1 MVLEPLLFATAFPS
15 LNDVT
20 LMTHFAADN
29 RKDFRLCFWKFTN
42 ISRSE
47 RNHQI
52 KGSLCDVFSEYSGAA
67 VHTFKYHVKPQ
78 EMRN

>member
-1 MVLEPLLFATAFPS
+1 MILEPLLLATVFPS
-15 LNDVT
+15 LNDIT
-20 LMTHFAADN
+20 LTTHFAADN
-29 RKDFRLCFWKFTN
+29 RKGFRLCFWKFN
-42 ISRSE
+42 ISRPE

-78 EMRN
+78 KMRN